1 MAFKIEGIIDVTV
14 TDAYISEAHW
24 QPKDGELNN
33 QGLPIQAWGDVC
45 LVVADKDGNSDIWR
59 GELSNRDG
67 SGNRAHQQQTDI
79 TLEKIVDIGFNVPTF
94 QALMDQCDDNMTIPN
109 MIGMELSITTEKRSF
124 KRRDGKQG
132 EAIQIKYINRRG
144 EGGPRRI
151 SKADFMAKFAQ
162 PAAVPQPPPV
172 QPAAVPQPPQPSAV
186 TAAVPQGVPVP
197 PPVYYQPQPSAA
209 PQPPVQPS
217 AVQQGQVAA
226 SPNCPY

>member
-45 LVVADKDGNSDIWR
+45 LTVTDKDGNSDIWR

-67 SGNRAHQQQTDI
+67 NGNRAHQQQTDI

-124 KRRDGKQG
+124 KKRDGKQG

-162 PAAVPQPPPV
+162 PAAVPQP
-172 QPAAVPQPPQPSAV
+172 SAV

-209 PQPPVQPS
+209 PQPPPVQPAAVQQPS
-217 AVQQGQVAA
+217 AVTSAVPPGQVAA